1 MSLLYFK
8 VYAFSTKSP
17 QNNLNIKSN
26 ILQVTNKQLA
36 PLIDENVIFFR
47 WYHILIIQNNHIRN
61 SADWNKVINESK
73 VPIVLDC
80 YATWCEPCKKLTP
93 ILEEKAKNAKG
104 AWKLIKLDIDEV
116 PELATALKVNNKI
129 GFNQE

>member
-93 ILEEKAKNAKG
+93 ILEEKAKNAPKDP
-104 AWKLIKLDIDEV
+104 LETTIDMAS
-116 PELATALKVNNKI
+116 LNKI
-129 GFNQE
+129 IKILGGWMGKL